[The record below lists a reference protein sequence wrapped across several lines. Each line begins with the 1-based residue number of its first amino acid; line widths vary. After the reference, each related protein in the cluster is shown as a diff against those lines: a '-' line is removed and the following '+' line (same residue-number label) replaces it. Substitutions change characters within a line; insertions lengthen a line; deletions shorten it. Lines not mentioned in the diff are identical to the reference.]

1 MFTENHLNM
10 SKKEV
15 INRYSLI
22 INRVRKSPATLK
34 DINNYLERESE
45 IQGYDFRISKRT
57 LKRDLEDI
65 FSLYKIDI
73 QYDFSAKVY
82 RIVSQDEPD
91 LNNRMLEAFDTFN
104 ALNQTEGISRFIHF
118 EKRRPNGTENFHG
131 ILHAIQNSKMIK
143 YTYHKYWND
152 EVSIRLLAPY
162 GLKEFKNRWYVIG
175 KDEKDGEIKTFGLDR
190 ITELEITAK
199 KFSYP
204 QGFDLNEIFANCF
217 GIINPKNLKPEKI
230 VLSFDAEQGK
240 YIKSF
245 PLHSSQQ
252 VLKDDD
258 NKLHISLY
266 VLPSFDMIMEIL
278 SYGER
283 VTVIQPTTLREEVK
297 TRYLKALDN
306 LNY

>member
-1 MFTENHLNM
+1 M
-10 SKKEV
+10 SKREA

-22 INRVRKSPATLK
+22 VNRIRRSPASLK

-45 IQGYDFRISKRT
+45 IQGYDFNISKRT

-73 QYDFSAKVY
+73 QYDFSSKVY
-82 RIVSQDEPD
+82 RIVSHDEPD
-91 LNNRMLEAFDTFN
+91 LNSRMLEAFDTFN
-104 ALNQTEGISRFIHF
+104 ALNQTEGISKFIHF

-152 EVSIRLLAPY
+152 EVSVRLLAPY

-175 KDEKDGEIKTFGLDR
+175 KDDKDGEIKTFGLDR
-190 ITELEITAK
+190 ITHLEITAK

-204 QGFDLNEIFANCF
+204 AGFDLNELYANCF
-217 GIINPKNLKPEKI
+217 GIINPKGFKPEKI

-252 VLKDDD
+252 ILKDDED
-258 NKLHISLY
+258 ELQISIH
-266 VLPSFDMIMEIL
+266 VLPSFDLMMEIL
-278 SYGER
+278 SYAER
-283 VTVIQPTTLREEVK
+283 VKVIQPESLRNEIK
-297 TRYLKALDN
+297 NRYVKALEG

>member
-1 MFTENHLNM
+1 M

-22 INRVRKSPATLK
+22 INRIRKSPATLK

-73 QYDFSAKVY
+73 QYDFSTKVY

-143 YTYHKYWND
+143 YIYHKYWND
-152 EVSIRLLAPY
+152 EISTRLIAPY

-175 KDEKDGEIKTFGLDR
+175 KDEKDGEVKTFGLDR
-190 ITELEITAK
+190 ITQLEITAK
-199 KFSYP
+199 KFNYP
-204 QGFDLNEIFANCF
+204 SGFDLNERFANCF
-217 GIINPKNLKPEKI
+217 GIINPKDLKPEKI
-230 VLSFDAEQGK
+230 VLSFDVEQGK

-252 VLKDDD
+252 VLKD
-258 NKLHISLY
+258 NAQEFQISLN
-266 VLPSFDMIMEIL
+266 VLTSFDFIMEIL
-278 SYGER
+278 SYGDR
-283 VTVIQPTTLREEVK
+283 VKIIQPKGLRNEI
-297 TRYLKALDN
+297 RNIYMRALEN
-306 LNY
+306 FR

>member
-1 MFTENHLNM
+1 M
-10 SKKEV
+10 SKREA

-22 INRVRKSPATLK
+22 IQRIRKSPATLR
-34 DINNYLERESE
+34 DINDSLERESE
-45 IQGYDFRISKRT
+45 IQGYNFNISKRT

-82 RIVSQDEPD
+82 RIVSHDEPD

-143 YTYHKYWND
+143 YTYHKYWNN
-152 EVSIRLLAPY
+152 EVSVRLLAPY

-190 ITELEITAK
+190 ITHLEITAK
-199 KFSYP
+199 KFTYP
-204 QGFDLNEIFANCF
+204 ASFDLNELFANCF
-217 GIINPKNLKPEKI
+217 GIINPKGFKPEKI
-230 VLSFDAEQGK
+230 VLSFDVDEGK

-252 VLKDDD
+252 VLKDDE
-258 NKLHISLY
+258 NELQISLY
-266 VLPSFDMIMEIL
+266 VLPSFDMTMEIL

-283 VTVIQPTTLREEVK
+283 VTVIQPKSLRDEVK
-297 TRYLKALDN
+297 SRYVKALEN
-306 LNY
+306 FGQ

>member
-1 MFTENHLNM
+1 M
-10 SKKEV
+10 SKREA

-22 INRVRKSPATLK
+22 VNRIRRSPATFK

-45 IQGYDFRISKRT
+45 IQDCNFNISKRT

-82 RIVSQDEPD
+82 RIVSHDEPD

-104 ALNQTEGISRFIHF
+104 ALNQTEGISKFIHF

-152 EVSIRLLAPY
+152 EVSPRLLAPY
-162 GLKEFKNRWYVIG
+162 GLKEFKNRWYIIG
-175 KDEKDGEIKTFGLDR
+175 KDDKDGEIKTFGLDR
-190 ITELEITAK
+190 ISDLEITAK
-199 KFSYP
+199 KFTYP
-204 QGFDLNEIFANCF
+204 VGFDLNELFANCF
-217 GIINPKNLKPEKI
+217 GIINQKNLKPEQI

-245 PLHSSQQ
+245 PWHHSQQ
-252 VLKDDD
+252 ILKDDD
-258 NKLHISLY
+258 NEFQISLY
-266 VLPSFDMIMEIL
+266 VPPTFDLMMEIL

-283 VTVIQPTTLREEVK
+283 VKVIQPESLRDEIK
-297 TRYLKALDN
+297 NRYVKALEN
-306 LNY
+306 LNQ

>member
-1 MFTENHLNM
+1 M

-22 INRVRKSPATLK
+22 VNRIRRSPATLK
-34 DINNYLERESE
+34 DINNYLEKESE

-65 FSLYKIDI
+65 SSLYKIDI

-104 ALNQTEGISRFIHF
+104 ALNQTEGISKFIHF

-131 ILHAIQNSKMIK
+131 ILHATQNLKMIK

-152 EVSIRLLAPY
+152 EVSVRLLAPY

-190 ITELEITAK
+190 ITQLEITAK
-199 KFSYP
+199 KFNYP
-204 QGFDLNEIFANCF
+204 SGFDLNERFANCF
-217 GIINPKNLKPEKI
+217 GIINPKDLKPEKI
-230 VLSFDAEQGK
+230 VLSFEVEQGK

-252 VLKDDD
+252 VLKDDE
-258 NKLHISLY
+258 NELQISLY
-266 VLPSFDMIMEIL
+266 VLPSFDMTMEIL

-283 VTVIQPTTLREEVK
+283 VTVIQPKSLRDEVK
-297 TRYLKALDN
+297 TRYLKALEN
-306 LNY
+306 LQ